1 MTERHWHIHISSKER
16 HRSYYTNN
24 YDQVL
29 TLIGQTDPN
38 DFERLVIQVPVMPGK
53 HSHNSK
59 LWINLDGVEDE
70 TSDSADDNGGDTSAV
85 DGS

>member
-1 MTERHWHIHISSKER
+1 MTERHWHIHVSGKEQR
-16 HRSYYTNN
+16 RSYYTSN

-38 DFERLVIQVPVMPGK
+38 DFERLVVQVPVFPADHDHVGD
-53 HSHNSK
+53 
-59 LWINLDGVEDE
+59 WTNLDGVEDE
-70 TSDSADDNGGDTSAV
+70 TSGNGNDDGGDTSAV